1 MPCSMPVWQQR
12 HHHRCLT
19 PCLPSPSFLPLRS
32 QPLPASSDGR
42 QWHGARAQP
51 DLPPQQA
58 PLPAGGVGGE
68 QRGRAVS
75 GGGGGRRMMKAM
87 MVPHLSGLRRSF
99 TRTYRGYRHLSRRL
113 LDRQIRPRGAGDE
126 ATTWPALAP
135 TRTIAETGRVL
146 GGGGLLPPPPSRH
159 APWFPSAE
167 VALRHGCLASS
178 PVLARGECGS
188 VAEDGCAEAQ
198 GGGVVLGVGRRGVVA
213 ATHGGGAPA
222 ASRG

>member
-1 MPCSMPVWQQR
+1 
-12 HHHRCLT
+12 
-19 PCLPSPSFLPLRS
+19 
-32 QPLPASSDGR
+32 
-42 QWHGARAQP
+42 
-51 DLPPQQA
+51 
-58 PLPAGGVGGE
+58 
-68 QRGRAVS
+68 
-75 GGGGGRRMMKAM
+75 MMKAT

-159 APWFPSAE
+159 ALWFPSAE

-178 PVLARGECGS
+178 PVLAWGECGS